1 MEKIRQNKIKRE
13 SKKKKEK
20 MRGITLIALII
31 TIIVLLILAGVSIAM
46 LTGENGLLTQAE
58 DAKKETE
65 SSGIEEEVKIAY
77 AGIQPDAIIEGWD
90 MNKKA
95 EELQK
100 ELQKQDPSATVVAD
114 GTNLNV
120 TYKGYELTISENGE
134 VSDISQ
140 SKISIKVNVTGEEAT
155 VTADRSKIK
164 EVVEG
169 NVPIPVGFYYVG
181 GTKNE
186 GVVISDSSQDQQG
199 KGTSHEQASNLEGN
213 QFVWVPVKVN
223 QNIEIEV
230 TSNSNLSKVTI
241 NGEEQEVNGKT
252 FTKTIENP
260 RVNKRYSIRAEDE
273 GGNKK
278 SYTKEVSTL
287 YGQNMIMNAEQGIQ
301 QAGGYTY
308 NTVEEA
314 LQGEGVSTLE
324 ELLSK
329 AGVQNLGQYMMQEM
343 KFIKEEIGQ
352 LDTMLETIFVED
364 PETQSLYESVN
375 QYGGFY
381 IARYEAGVP
390 GTTES
395 TIDNTG
401 KTIIDGTIKPTSK
414 KGVGVWNN
422 IPYEDNGNG
431 AKKVA
436 ESMYT
441 GGAVQSKLL
450 SGAAWDRTLQWLIET
465 GDKNLNEII
474 INSSNWGNYR
484 NDTFEGTTNLIETG
498 EYKETMA
505 NNIYDLAGN
514 VEEWTT
520 EANTS
525 VGQVNRGGYYRT
537 SGSDYPACLR
547 YSSDPPDTDSVVGFR
562 PTLYL

>member
-1 MEKIRQNKIKRE
+1 MKSIKIK
-13 SKKKKEK
+13 EK
-20 MRGITLIALII
+20 FNKGITLIALVI

-155 VTADRSKIK
+155 VTADGSKIK

-260 RVNKRYSIRAEDE
+260 RVNKRYSISAENE

-287 YGQNMIMNAEQGIQ
+287 YGPNMIMFAEQGVQ
-301 QAGGYTY
+301 QSGGYTY

-314 LQGEGVSTLE
+314 LQSEGVSTLE

-352 LDTMLETIFVED
+352 LDTMLETMYIED

-395 TIDNTG
+395 TIYSTG
-401 KTIIDGTIKPTSK
+401 KTTIDGTIKPTSK

-422 IPYEDNGNG
+422 IPYEKDGNG

-465 GDKNLNEII
+465 GDKDFKEISMD
-474 INSSNWGNYR
+474 SSSWGNYS
-484 NDTFEGTTNLIETG
+484 NDTFEGTEGLIETG

-514 VEEWTT
+514 VWEWTT
-520 EANTS
+520 EASTS
-525 VGQVNRGGYYRT
+525 GYQVYRGGSYDY
-537 SGSDYPACLR
+537 SGSDNPA
-547 YSSDPPDTDSVVGFR
+547 YSRNYGDPTGADSSLGFR

>member
-1 MEKIRQNKIKRE
+1 MKSIKIK
-13 SKKKKEK
+13 EK
-20 MRGITLIALII
+20 FNKGITLIALVI

-155 VTADRSKIK
+155 VTADGSKIK

-186 GVVISDSSQDQQG
+186 GVVISDSSQDQG
-199 KGTSHEQASNLEGN
+199 GGTSHEQASNLVGN

-260 RVNKRYSIRAEDE
+260 RVNKRYSISVEDE

-287 YGQNMIMNAEQGIQ
+287 YGQNMIMDAEREVQSS
-301 QAGGYTY
+301 GGYTY

-314 LQGEGVSTLE
+314 LQAEGVSTLE

-329 AGVQNLGQYMMQEM
+329 ARVENLGQYMMQEM

-352 LDTMLETIFVED
+352 LDTMLETRYVED
-364 PETQSLYESVN
+364 SETQSLYESVN

-395 TIDNTG
+395 TIYSTG
-401 KTIIDGTIKPTSK
+401 KTTIDGTIKPTSK

-465 GDKNLNEII
+465 GDKDFKEISMD
-474 INSSNWGNYR
+474 SSSWGNYS
-484 NDTFEGTTNLIETG
+484 NDTFEGTEGLIETG

-514 VEEWTT
+514 VWEWTT
-520 EANTS
+520 EANTY
-525 VGQVNRGGYYRT
+525 GNQVNRGGNYNN
-537 SGSDYPACLR
+537 SGSNNPASNR
-547 YSSDPPDTDSVVGFR
+547 NNNNPDNSNNNIGFR
-562 PTLYL
+562 VALIFF

>member
-1 MEKIRQNKIKRE
+1 
-13 SKKKKEK
+13 
-20 MRGITLIALII
+20 
-31 TIIVLLILAGVSIAM
+31 M

-155 VTADRSKIK
+155 VTADGSKIK

-186 GVVISDSSQDQQG
+186 GVVISDSRQDQG
-199 KGTSHEQASNLEGN
+199 GGTSHEQASNLEGN

-223 QNIEIEV
+223 QDIEIEV

-260 RVNKRYSIRAEDE
+260 RVNKRYSISVEDE

-287 YGQNMIMNAEQGIQ
+287 YGPNMIMFAEQGVQ
-301 QAGGYTY
+301 QSGGYTY

-314 LQGEGVSTLE
+314 LQSEGVSTLE

-352 LDTMLETIFVED
+352 LDTMLETMYIED

-390 GTTES
+390 GTNKSTE
-395 TIDNTG
+395 DDTG
-401 KTIIDGTIKPTSK
+401 KTTIDGTIKPTSK

-436 ESMYT
+436 ESMYA

-465 GDKNLNEII
+465 GDKNLNQII
-474 INSSNWGNYR
+474 MDSTSWGVY
-484 NDTFEGTTNLIETG
+484 DDSTFVKEEAYKKLVETG
-498 EYKETMA
+498 EYKETKS

-514 VEEWTT
+514 VREWSTETILGTSNVARGGYCYAASGVHSPASNRSSTT
-520 EANTS
+520 EAFRN
-525 VGQVNRGGYYRT
+525 
-537 SGSDYPACLR
+537 L
-547 YSSDPPDTDSVVGFR
+547 GFR
-562 PTLYL
+562 IALYL

>member
-1 MEKIRQNKIKRE
+1 
-13 SKKKKEK
+13 
-20 MRGITLIALII
+20 
-31 TIIVLLILAGVSIAM
+31 M

-77 AGIQPDAIIEGWD
+77 AGIQPDAIIEDWD

-155 VTADRSKIK
+155 VTADGSKIK

-186 GVVISDSSQDQQG
+186 GVVISDSSQDQG
-199 KGTSHEQASNLEGN
+199 GGTSHEQASNLEGN

-223 QNIEIEV
+223 QDIEIEV

-260 RVNKRYSIRAEDE
+260 RVNKRYSISVEDE

-287 YGQNMIMNAEQGIQ
+287 YGQNMIMNAEQEVQ
-301 QAGGYTY
+301 LSGGYTY

-314 LQGEGVSTLE
+314 LQGEGVSSLE

-343 KFIKEEIGQ
+343 KFIKEEIWQ
-352 LDTMLETIFVED
+352 LDTMLETMYIED

-401 KTIIDGTIKPTSK
+401 KTTIDGTIKPTSK

-465 GDKNLNEII
+465 GDKDFKEISMD
-474 INSSNWGNYR
+474 SSSWGNYS
-484 NDTFEGTTNLIETG
+484 NDTFEGTEGLIETG

-514 VEEWTT
+514 VWEWTT

-525 VGQVNRGGYYRT
+525 GDQVIRGGFYGN
-537 SGSDYPACLR
+537 SGSDYPASFR
-547 YSSDPPDTDSVVGFR
+547 YGNDPTDTNSNIGFR

>member
-1 MEKIRQNKIKRE
+1 MNEKVFKRQKSNQK
-13 SKKKKEK
+13 
-20 MRGITLIALII
+20 GITLIALVI
-31 TIIVLLILAGVSIAM
+31 TIVILIILATISISFVFNGGLIDRAEQARDYYQNDEAYTDESVTN
-46 LTGENGLLTQAE
+46 LTGYIDGLIN
-58 DAKKETE
+58 
-65 SSGIEEEVKIAY
+65 GIEGG
-77 AGIQPDAIIEGWD
+77 AGGSGAGEGTTT
-90 MNKKA
+90 
-95 EELQK
+95 E
-100 ELQKQDPSATVVAD
+100 D
-114 GTNLNV
+114 G
-120 TYKGYELTISENGE
+120 
-134 VSDISQ
+134 
-140 SKISIKVNVTGEEAT
+140 
-155 VTADRSKIK
+155 
-164 EVVEG
+164 
-169 NVPIPVGFYYVG
+169 VPIPAGFYYVG
-181 GTKNE
+181 GKKNE
-186 GVVISDSSQDQQG
+186 GVVISDSDKDQG

-260 RVNKRYSIRAEDE
+260 RVNKRYSISAEDE
-273 GGNKK
+273 EGNKK

-287 YGQNMIMNAEQGIQ
+287 YGQNMIMYAEQVVQ
-301 QAGGYTY
+301 QSGGYTY

-314 LQGEGVSTLE
+314 LQGEGVSSLE

-329 AGVQNLGQYMMQEM
+329 VGAQNLGQYMVQGM

-401 KTIIDGTIKPTSK
+401 KTTIDGTIKPTSK

-547 YSSDPPDTDSVVGFR
+547 YSSDPPNTDSVVGFR

>member
-1 MEKIRQNKIKRE
+1 MKSIKIK
-13 SKKKKEK
+13 EK
-20 MRGITLIALII
+20 FNKGITLIALVI

-155 VTADRSKIK
+155 VTADGSKIK

-260 RVNKRYSIRAEDE
+260 RVNKRYSISVEDE

-329 AGVQNLGQYMMQEM
+329 AGVQNLVQYMVQEM

-352 LDTMLETIFVED
+352 LDTMLETMYIED

-401 KTIIDGTIKPTSK
+401 KTTIDGTIKPTSK

-422 IPYEDNGNG
+422 IPYEDKGNG

-465 GDKNLNEII
+465 GDKDFKEIYMD
-474 INSSNWGNYR
+474 SSSWGNY
-484 NDTFEGTTNLIETG
+484 NDDTFEGTTNLIETG

-520 EANTS
+520 EAYTS
-525 VGQVNRGGYYRT
+525 GDQVNRGGIFAD
-537 SGSDYPACLR
+537 SGSDVPACIR
-547 YSSDPPDTDSVVGFR
+547 VGTDPTDTISTLGFR

>member
-1 MEKIRQNKIKRE
+1 
-13 SKKKKEK
+13 
-20 MRGITLIALII
+20 
-31 TIIVLLILAGVSIAM
+31 M
-46 LTGENGLLTQAE
+46 LTGENGLLGQASK
-58 DAKKETE
+58 AKKEQSHSAVREGIALSYNEYQLLKKSREENIE
-65 SSGIEEEVKIAY
+65 STFEEFIKGKQYINAENIVNVEKLLGNKTGYGNAQTGLVDVYKIEKVEDKYTLKYYENETTY
-77 AGIQPDAIIEGWD
+77 
-90 MNKKA
+90 
-95 EELQK
+95 EEL
-100 ELQKQDPSATVVAD
+100 
-114 GTNLNV
+114 
-120 TYKGYELTISENGE
+120 LTIAENGE
-134 VSDISQ
+134 VSETPNEEIA
-140 SKISIKVNVTGEEAT
+140 IEVNVTGEEAT
-155 VTADRSKIK
+155 VTADGSKIK

-169 NVPIPVGFYYVG
+169 NVPIPAGFYYVG
-181 GTKNE
+181 GKKNE
-186 GVVISDSSQDQQG
+186 GVVISDSDKDQG

-547 YSSDPPDTDSVVGFR
+547 YSSDPPNTDSVVGFR

>member
-1 MEKIRQNKIKRE
+1 
-13 SKKKKEK
+13 
-20 MRGITLIALII
+20 
-31 TIIVLLILAGVSIAM
+31 M

-155 VTADRSKIK
+155 VTADESKIK

-169 NVPIPVGFYYVG
+169 NVPIPVGFHYVG

-260 RVNKRYSIRAEDE
+260 RVNKRYSISAEDE
-273 GGNKK
+273 EGNKK
-278 SYTKEVSTL
+278 SYTKEVLTL
-287 YGQNMIMNAEQGIQ
+287 YGQNIIMFAEQAVQ
-301 QAGGYTY
+301 EAGGYTY

-314 LQGEGVSTLE
+314 LQGEGVSSLE

-329 AGVQNLGQYMMQEM
+329 VGAQNLGQYMVQEM

-352 LDTMLETIFVED
+352 LDTMLETMFVED

-401 KTIIDGTIKPTSK
+401 KTTIDGTIKPTSK

-465 GDKNLNEII
+465 GNKKFNQII
-474 INSSNWGNYR
+474 IDSSSWGNY
-484 NDTFEGTTNLIETG
+484 NDDTFEGNTNLIETG

-514 VEEWTT
+514 VDEWAT
-520 EANTS
+520 EAYTS
-525 VGQVNRGGYYRT
+525 GIQVRRGGLYYN
-537 SGSDYPACLR
+537 SGSDNPACYR
-547 YSSDPPDTDSVVGFR
+547 SNGGPTHTSSGLGFR